1 MRFWSE
7 PHRAPDR
14 LRHAGNLG
22 AGDCLARGGIA
33 VGVDPSRHSVF
44 NHKGPHWRGP
54 SLENLFGMKNRA
66 ANEAPYSFPQ
76 A

>member
-7 PHRAPDR
+7 PHRPPDR
-14 LRHAGNLG
+14 LRHACHLG
-22 AGDCLARGGIA
+22 SGDNLARDGVA
-33 VGVDPSRHSVF
+33 VGSIHRVW

-66 ANEAPYSFPQ
+66 ANKAPYSFPQ